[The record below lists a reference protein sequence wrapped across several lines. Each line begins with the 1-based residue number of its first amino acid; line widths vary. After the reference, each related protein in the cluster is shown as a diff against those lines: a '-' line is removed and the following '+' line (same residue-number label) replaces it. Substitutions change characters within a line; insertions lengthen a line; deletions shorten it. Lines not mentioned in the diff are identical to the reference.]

1 MDFYVKSFEELST
14 LDLYDFLQLRSD
26 VFVVEQECVFLDLD
40 SKDKDAIHIFGKKNN
55 KIIAY
60 TRIFKA
66 GDYYKESSIGR
77 VVVKKE
83 ERKYGYGNE
92 LLEFSIQIVRER
104 FKTNT
109 IKIGAQKYLKK
120 FYENHGFQ
128 QVGEEYLEDGIVHIY
143 MIAVVDERITKS

>member
-120 FYENHGFQ
+120 FYENHGFR